1 MVKYRY
7 PGIRAEGYLMIK
19 FTKMHGIGNC
29 YIYVNC
35 FEEEVFNP
43 SKMAEF
49 VSDVHFGIG
58 SDGLVLIM
66 PSDKADFKMR
76 IFNAD
81 GSEAEMCGNAVR
93 CVGKY
98 VYDNKLTDKTDI
110 TVETLSGIKELEL
123 DVINHEVV
131 SVTVSM
137 GKAELDPKKIPISLD
152 GESVVGRRIDVGGE
166 AYEITG
172 VSMGNPHA
180 VVFVDDTDS
189 LDLEKLGPKFEN
201 HELFPERINT
211 EFIEV
216 IDGDTLKMRVWE
228 RGSGETWAC
237 GTGACAAVVA
247 AVLSGYCKR
256 NREIKVKLRGGAL
269 KIIYLDDGTV
279 IKKGPAT
286 FVCEGEVEVPP
297 IAR

>member
-1 MVKYRY
+1 MT
-7 PGIRAEGYLMIK
+7 K

-29 YIYVNC
+29 YIYINC

-43 SKMAEF
+43 SKMSEF

-66 PSDKADFKMR
+66 PSEVADFKMR

-81 GSEAEMCGNAVR
+81 GSEAEMCGNATR

-98 VYDNKLTDKTDI
+98 VYDHGLTKKTEI
-110 TVETLSGIKELEL
+110 THETLSGIKTLEL

-137 GKAELDPKKIPISLD
+137 GKAETDPKKIPINMDYDQIVSKPIKVD
-152 GESVVGRRIDVGGE
+152 GVE
-166 AYEITG
+166 YEITG

-180 VVFVDDTDS
+180 VVFMDDIDS
-189 LDLEKLGPKFEN
+189 LNLEELGPKFEN

-211 EFIEV
+211 EFIQVLNES
-216 IDGDTLKMRVWE
+216 TLKMRVWE

-247 AVLSGYCKR
+247 AVLNGFCKAD
-256 NREIKVKLRGGAL
+256 REITVKLRGGTL
-269 KIIYLDDGTV
+269 KITYMSDGTV

-286 FVCEGEVEVPP
+286 FVCEGEVDVPP

>member
-1 MVKYRY
+1 
-7 PGIRAEGYLMIK
+7 MIK

-29 YIYVNC
+29 YIYINC

-43 SKMAEF
+43 AKMSEF

-66 PSDKADFKMR
+66 PSEVADFKMR

-81 GSEAEMCGNAVR
+81 GSEAEMCGNATR

-98 VYDNKLTDKTDI
+98 VYDNGLTKKTKI
-110 TVETLSGIKELEL
+110 TLETLAGIKTLSL

-131 SVTVSM
+131 SVTVGM
-137 GKAELDPKKIPISLD
+137 GAAELEPKKIPINIDSDKIVSQPILVD
-152 GESVVGRRIDVGGE
+152 GKE
-166 AYEITG
+166 YEITG

-180 VVFVDDTDS
+180 VVFLDNIDD
-189 LDLEKLGPKFEN
+189 LNLEELGPKFEN

-247 AVLSGYCKR
+247 AVLNGYCKHD
-256 NREIKVKLRGGAL
+256 REIKVKLRGGSL
-269 KIIYLDDGTV
+269 RITYKQDGTV

-286 FVCEGEVEVPP
+286 FVCNGEAEVPP

>member
-1 MVKYRY
+1 
-7 PGIRAEGYLMIK
+7 MIK

-29 YIYVNC
+29 YIYINC

-43 SKMAEF
+43 GKMSKF
-49 VSDVHFGIG
+49 VSDMHFGIG

-66 PSDKADFKMR
+66 PSEVADFKMR

-81 GSEAEMCGNAVR
+81 GSEAEMCGNATR

-98 VYDNKLTDKTDI
+98 VYENGLTKERKI
-110 TVETLSGIKELEL
+110 TLETLAGIKKLDL
-123 DVINHEVV
+123 DVINHEVQT
-131 SVTVSM
+131 VTVDM
-137 GKAELDPKKIPISLD
+137 GKAILEPENIPISIEANKVVNSPITVD
-152 GESVVGRRIDVGGE
+152 GTE
-166 AYEITG
+166 YNITG

-180 VVFVDDTDS
+180 VVFVDDVDS
-189 LDLEKLGPKFEN
+189 LNLEELGSKFEN

-211 EFIEV
+211 EFIQV
-216 IDGDTLKMRVWE
+216 IDESTLKMRVWE

-237 GTGACAAVVA
+237 GTGACASVVA
-247 AVLSGYCKR
+247 AVLNGFCAQDK
-256 NREIKVKLRGGAL
+256 EIKVKLRGGNL
-269 KIIYLDDGTV
+269 FITYKNDGTV
-279 IKKGPAT
+279 IKKGPAA

>member
-1 MVKYRY
+1 
-7 PGIRAEGYLMIK
+7 MIK
-19 FTKMHGIGNC
+19 FTKMHGIGNS
-29 YIYVNC
+29 YIYINC

-66 PSDKADFKMR
+66 PSEVADFKMR

-81 GSEAEMCGNAVR
+81 GSEAEMCGNATR

-98 VYDNKLTDKTDI
+98 VYDKGLTEKTEI
-110 TVETLSGIKELEL
+110 TLETLAGIKTLSLEII
-123 DVINHEVV
+123 DHEVV
-131 SVTVSM
+131 SVTVEM
-137 GKAELDPKKIPISLD
+137 GTAVLEPKKIPINADADKIVSQPILVD
-152 GESVVGRRIDVGGE
+152 GKE
-166 AYEITG
+166 YEITG

-180 VVFVDDTDS
+180 VVFLDNIDD
-189 LDLEKLGPKFEN
+189 LNLEELGPKFEN

-247 AVLSGYCKR
+247 AVLNGYCKCD
-256 NREIKVKLRGGAL
+256 REVKVKLRGGNL
-269 KIIYLDDGTV
+269 RITYKQDGTV
-279 IKKGPAT
+279 IKKGPAA
-286 FVCEGEVEVPP
+286 FVCSGEAEIPP